1 MAIVQISRIQ
11 HRRGLDQDL
20 PNLSSAEFGWAVDTQ
35 KLYIGNGTLLEGAPV
50 EGVSEILTE
59 HTNLVDQI
67 REYTFQGA
75 ETGYT
80 SQTGP
85 DVLNP
90 VQRTL
95 QDRLDDDVN
104 IKNFGAAGDGV
115 TDDTLA
121 IQRALDQIYFGTF
134 AYSTPQLRRIIKFP
148 AGTYVI
154 TNSLKIPGYCI
165 LVGDGKDRT
174 FIKQTDPNY
183 PLAQLSDSFGQYGAS
198 YGIGGPSYPPR
209 VLLEGMTLNQTRR
222 DKNIVELNASTDVV
236 FRRVRFLGNTDSS
249 TDRAGIYGRSTVG
262 VDIAHLTID
271 NCEFENCYKGI
282 DVIANVS
289 KITNSTFRS
298 GYYGIYMDS
307 TAANTSIRSVKI
319 TNNGFDGIYNQGIWL
334 VNNATVQTS
343 SITASNDFAANVGK
357 QFGAVDRT
365 ELIRLQGIGVYS
377 VGDIHTRSS
386 AAPGPLQRPIITNGT
401 GNVVID
407 NYEGITTGLATR
419 GTGRSISLPASQT
432 NANSGILLCSS
443 MQNASRFNYTIV
455 RPSSSA
461 IRAGTITVNYNSTY
475 SIMEYQDDYME
486 KPDNTS
492 LAPPPGA
499 TGTILTPTVVG
510 SNVWLYYTTTSSGFA
525 NVTYSTDSLDQL
537 S

>member
-35 KLYIGNGTLLEGAPV
+35 KLYIGNGTLLEGAPN

-59 HTNLVDQI
+59 HTNLVEQI
-67 REYTFQGA
+67 DEYVFRGS

-80 SQTGP
+80 SQTGL

-148 AGTYVI
+148 AGIYII

-174 FIKQTDPNY
+174 FIRQTDPNY

-198 YGIGGPSYPPR
+198 YGVGDPSYPPR
-209 VLLEGMTLNQTRR
+209 VLLEGMTLNQTRQ

-236 FRRVRFLGNTDSS
+236 FRRVRFLGNTDST

-282 DVIANVS
+282 DIIANVS

-298 GYYGIYMDS
+298 SYYGIYMDS
-307 TAANTSIRSVKI
+307 TTANTSIRSVKI

-357 QFGAVDRT
+357 QFGVVDRT

-407 NYEGITTGLATR
+407 NYEGITTGLVTR
-419 GTGRSISLPASQT
+419 GSGRSISLPASQT

-443 MQNASRFNYTIV
+443 VQNASRFNYTIV
-455 RPSSSA
+455 RPTSSA

-492 LAPPPGA
+492 LAPPPGS